1 MTSLKVVMTSDT
13 HEKHRQLI
21 VPNGDIFIHSG
32 DFSEGCDSNTV
43 RRVIDFNN
51 WLGELPHKHK
61 IVVAGNHDFL
71 FEKLPGQAEG
81 LLTNATYLR
90 DQAVVVE
97 GLKIYGSPWQPEF
110 GGWAFNL
117 KRDSI
122 WLKEKWDAIPDDT
135 DILVTHGPPYG
146 IRDWVGRPGGGVE
159 RVGDKLLLDRVLQVK
174 PLIHVFG
181 HIHAGAG
188 YETYKNGTVLVNAA
202 ACDER
207 YRIKHDPT
215 AIHLRKNDT
224 DDELY
229 AASI

>member
-1 MTSLKVVMTSDT
+1 MKIVMTSDT
-13 HEKHRQLI
+13 HEKHRQLV
-21 VPNGDIFIHSG
+21 VPDGDIFIHSG
-32 DFSEGCDSNTV
+32 DFSEGSDKNTV
-43 RRVIDFNN
+43 KSVQDFNA

-71 FEKLPGQAEG
+71 FQNLPVEAES

-90 DQAVVVE
+90 DMPVVVE

-117 KRDSI
+117 PRDGDELRQI
-122 WLKEKWDAIPDDT
+122 WSEIPDDT

-146 IRDWVGRPGGGVE
+146 IRDWVGRLGGGVE
-159 RVGDKLLLDRVLQVK
+159 RVGDKLLLERVQQIK

-188 YETYKNGTVLVNAA
+188 YETAKYGTVFVNAA
-202 ACDER
+202 ACNEA
-207 YRIKHDPT
+207 YKIKHDPT
-215 AIHLRKNDT
+215 VIHLRKNDGPGG
-224 DDELY
+224 DGKMY
-229 AASI
+229 GASV